1 MSEPTFAVA
10 LGGGGARGLAHIVLL
25 EAFDELGVRPVAL
38 AGTSMG
44 AVVGAA
50 YAAGMRARDMRAYS
64 LAMLK
69 DRSTLMAAVVE
80 ARVGRL
86 ADLVSQLGNPLLLDP
101 ERLLDRIWPDTVP
114 DRFEDLSIPFQVCAT
129 DFQARTEIVFAAG
142 PLLPAVAASMAIPG
156 LARPLK
162 LGERLLVDGGATNPL
177 PFDHLIGKADVL
189 VAIDVTGGPTPDRA
203 RAPTAFDALFG
214 SLQIMQAT
222 LVEAKLKIY
231 RPQVLVRPQVDAF
244 RILDFFEARGIFL
257 ASEPAKDE
265 LKREIARHLGR

>member
-1 MSEPTFAVA
+1 VSAPTFAVA
-10 LGGGGARGLAHIVLL
+10 LGAGGARGLAHIVLL
-25 EAFDELGVRPVAL
+25 EAFDELGVSPVAL

-50 YAAGMRARDMRAYS
+50 YAAGMPARDMRAHS
-64 LAMLK
+64 LSVLK

-80 ARVGRL
+80 ARVGRF
-86 ADLVSQLGNPLLLDP
+86 ADLVSQLGNPLLVDP
-101 ERLLDRIWPDTVP
+101 ERFLDRIWPEKVP
-114 DRFEDLSIPFQVCAT
+114 DRFEDLAIPLQVSAT
-129 DFQARTEIVFAAG
+129 DFQARTEAVFASG

-189 VAIDVTGGPTPDRA
+189 VALDVTGGPSPDRSQ
-203 RAPTAFDALFG
+203 APTPFDALFG
-214 SLQIMQAT
+214 SLQILQAS

-244 RILDFFEARGIFL
+244 RILDFFEARAIFL
-257 ASEPAKDE
+257 ASEPAKE
-265 LKREIARHLGR
+265 ALKREIARHLEG